1 MRGAETMAWSR
12 HQQVARGY
20 LGNAPPP
27 RIRFLRI
34 VKNPT
39 VETCY
44 KHTYTR
50 SRLVPFRRYTR
61 RRPEPGRSG
70 AFAEQNRG
78 LFTYNIETRWLPGF
92 ARVPHYAP
100 SPCHMYT
107 PMP

>member
-44 KHTYTR
+44 KHTYHGRGSYLSDGTR
-50 SRLVPFRRYTR
+50 GDSQSPVEA
-61 RRPEPGRSG
+61 EPLRSKD
-70 AFAEQNRG
+70 RG
-78 LFTYNIETRWLPGF
+78 LLTYNIDYNIDVTS
-92 ARVPHYAP
+92 VSSHTK
-100 SPCHMYT
+100 SIIQDVI
-107 PMP
+107 

>member
-44 KHTYTR
+44 KHTQTR
-50 SRLVPFRRYTR
+50 SRLVPFRRYMR
-61 RRPEPGRSG
+61 RLTEPGRSG
-70 AFAEQNRG
+70 AFAEQR
-78 LFTYNIETRWLPGF
+78 
-92 ARVPHYAP
+92 
-100 SPCHMYT
+100 
-107 PMP
+107 

>member
-44 KHTYTR
+44 KHINT
-50 SRLVPFRRYTR
+50 V
-61 RRPEPGRSG
+61 E
-70 AFAEQNRG
+70 
-78 LFTYNIETRWLPGF
+78 
-92 ARVPHYAP
+92 ARTFPTVHAA
-100 SPCHMYT
+100 T
-107 PMP
+107 PRAR